1 MKIPPDLRKQFRHRA
16 ETLRRVMK
24 TIITIQDGDVRLQL
38 TPETDI
44 EKLTMRELGDEVS
57 VSRSYENMV
66 LRPRRAL
73 NVRKISERLTE
84 VEAPT
89 G

>member
-1 MKIPPDLRKQFRHRA
+1 
-16 ETLRRVMK
+16 MK

-84 VEAPT
+84 VESPT